1 MARPRNEKC
10 AACAW
15 LSAEEAREQS
25 CWDPQQC
32 RQRRSYYRHRDRRRL
47 EKRQRYRVSK
57 PGEVAQLT
65 VEAPKADAALLVV
78 YRETNQSPVCALEGR
93 LFLAGELRAVIGPFS
108 TLGYTQRRLEL
119 LTAAMLEQAQ
129 GYGFRQFTNLINR
142 SPRECPIFAP

>member
-25 CWDPQQC
+25 CWDDHQC
-32 RQRRSYYRHRDRRRL
+32 HQRRSYYRHRDQRRL
-47 EKRQRYRVSK
+47 EKRHRYRAAQQGVV
-57 PGEVAQLT
+57 EQLT
-65 VEAPKADAALLVV
+65 VEVPKADAALLVV
-78 YRETNQSPVCALEGR
+78 YRETAQSPVCALEGR

-108 TLGYTQRRLEL
+108 TLGYTPRRLEL

-129 GYGFRQFTNLINR
+129 RYGFRQFTNQINR
-142 SPRECPIFAP
+142 SPSECPIFAP